1 MSNGIPLTDEDRE
14 PWLQRVLEVST
25 QTAQS
30 SNRQLAIVSCSMLKH
45 KYRDLLKL
53 TSPQTTFVFVFIYT
67 SYEELVQR
75 VANRKNHY
83 MKNDMVKSQYDI
95 MEIPDET
102 EGIAINV
109 NGLNPDQ
116 VLEKVVE
123 SVQNWTKV

>member
-1 MSNGIPLTDEDRE
+1 M
-14 PWLQRVLEVST
+14 
-25 QTAQS
+25 
-30 SNRQLAIVSCSMLKH
+30 
-45 KYRDLLKL
+45 
-53 TSPQTTFVFVFIYT
+53 FIYT